1 MKKILLL
8 LVVAIGGFFAWTS
21 MSSSEKT
28 KTLVVSGPFEFHGVD
43 LSKDGSVFSRLGVT
57 QSLTGLRPDGSIE
70 PVLASSWTQNESG
83 TRWVFTLREGVSF
96 HNGSPLTANDVVVS
110 LNQAKTKPGIIK
122 NAPITAIRAQGNQ
135 VIIELESP
143 YQPLLSTLAHF
154 TLGVVS
160 ADAFDQAGNITTL
173 NGTGP
178 FTIASMVAPH
188 KLTLEKFADYWGT
201 VAKIERVEYQA
212 GHRSESRALQVQSG
226 QADIAYSI
234 DAISKQSLTGDD
246 NTVVQSVNLPRTIL
260 IKMNNAHPLLADVR
274 ARQAISFALDRSGM
288 ANSVLFAP
296 GSEAYQL
303 FNHNQAAWHLT
314 NIEQLDQVASQQ
326 NIEQAKTLLSQLG
339 WQLNEGGVLEKD
351 GETFTLNLITYANR
365 PELPLIATALQN
377 QLAKVGIEVN
387 VSIENSSAI
396 PSGHHDGSLELA
408 VIARN
413 FGMAGTPLPLLYS
426 DFSQPQGSDWGH
438 MNWSNAQL
446 TDNLKAL
453 ITATSLDNDHRYEQ
467 ESARILAENLPVI
480 PVAYSTQHTAV
491 NRQLSGLILDPFEL
505 NYRLEELEF
514 ND

>member
-8 LVVAIGGFFAWTS
+8 LVAALGGFFVWTS
-21 MSSSEKT
+21 LSGDENP

-70 PVLASSWTQNESG
+70 PVLASRWSQNDTGTQWT
-83 TRWVFTLREGVSF
+83 FTLRDGVRF
-96 HNGSPLTANDVVVS
+96 HDGKPLTANDVVVS
-110 LNQAKTKPGIIK
+110 LNHAKAKPGIIK
-122 NAPITAIRAQGNQ
+122 NAPITAIRAQDNQ

-178 FTIASMVAPH
+178 FSIASMVAPH
-188 KLTLEKFADYWGT
+188 KLTLTKFADYWGQ
-201 VAKIERVEYQA
+201 VASIERVEYQA

-234 DAISKQSLTGDD
+234 DAISKQSLAEDD
-246 NTVVQSVNLPRTIL
+246 NTVVESVNLPRTIL
-260 IKMNNAHPLLADVR
+260 VKVNNTHPLLADVR

-303 FNHNQAAWHLT
+303 FNTNQAAWHLDD
-314 NIEQLDQVASQQ
+314 IAEQQD
-326 NIEQAKTLLSQLG
+326 IAKAKALLSQLG
-339 WQLNEGGVLEKD
+339 WQLNEAGVLEKD
-351 GETFTLNLITYANR
+351 GETFRLNLITYANR

-438 MNWSNAQL
+438 MNWSNATL
-446 TDNLKAL
+446 SDHLESL
-453 ITATSLDNDHRYEQ
+453 ISSPKQDSNQYQQDV
-467 ESARILAENLPVI
+467 ARILADNLPVI
-480 PVAYSTQHTAV
+480 PVAYSTQHNAV
-491 NRQLSGLILDPFEL
+491 NRNLSGLVLDPFEL
-505 NYRLEELEF
+505 NYRLEAVQF